1 MRSVSV
7 QDNFKQK
14 GCANFGFLLGVAA
27 RSSEVSR
34 GTHSSSLVEY
44 INGNTFKKVLVVGKT
59 GTGKSSLCNV
69 VAGKAHDADLFPV
82 SAEAQG
88 CTDTT
93 TFANVFYNGNR
104 ETPVSLIDTV
114 GFDDPER
121 DADASIISDL
131 VIKLK
136 TKCDYVNLFVIAV
149 NGQDPRLDGS
159 LVGTIRVFEGM
170 FGAKFWSQ
178 AVIVFT
184 RLKMDSRSIESRKRI
199 TKQTD
204 AQLAAKYI
212 RSVQQKF
219 PRGKGLKYHI
229 LDSCRDKSNREEE
242 EAFQKGMQE
251 LWKMVERAPPLDT
264 VDVNKVKTEW
274 MKLKLEIEEKE
285 KRLAEVEQ
293 QRREEEE
300 RR

>member
-1 MRSVSV
+1 MG
-7 QDNFKQK
+7 QDNLKQK
-14 GCANFGFLLGVAA
+14 GCANFAILLEVAA
-27 RSSEVSR
+27 MSSEVSR
-34 GTHSSSLVEY
+34 GPQSSSLVED
-44 INGNTFKKVLVVGKT
+44 INGNTFKKVLIVGKT

-82 SAEAQG
+82 SAEAHG
-88 CTDTT
+88 CTGTT
-93 TFANVFYNGNR
+93 TFGNVFFNGIK

-121 DADASIISDL
+121 DTDATIISDL
-131 VIKLK
+131 VIKLR
-136 TKCDYVNLFVIAV
+136 TKCDYVNLFVIAA

-159 LVGTIRVFEGM
+159 LIGMIRIFEGM

-184 RLKMDSRSIESRKRI
+184 RLRMDSGSIELRKQI

-212 RSVQQKF
+212 KSVQDKF
-219 PRGKGLKYHI
+219 PRGKGLKYLI
-229 LDSCRDKSNREEE
+229 LDSCRVTSNREEE
-242 EAFQKGMQE
+242 DAFQKGMQE
-251 LWKMVERAPPLDT
+251 LWKMVEKAPPLDT
-264 VDVNKVKTEW
+264 EDVKKVETESR
-274 MKLKLEIEEKE
+274 KLKREIEEKE
-285 KRLAEVEQ
+285 KRLAEMEQ

>member
-1 MRSVSV
+1 M
-7 QDNFKQK
+7 
-14 GCANFGFLLGVAA
+14 LEVAA

-34 GTHSSSLVEY
+34 GPQSSSLVED
-44 INGNTFKKVLVVGKT
+44 INGNTFKKVLIVGKT

-88 CTDTT
+88 CTGTT
-93 TFANVFYNGNR
+93 TFGNVFFNGSR

-121 DADASIISDL
+121 DTDATIISEL
-131 VIKLK
+131 VIKLR
-136 TKCDYVNLFVIAV
+136 TKCDHVNLFVIAV
-149 NGQDPRLDGS
+149 NGQEPRLDGS
-159 LVGTIRVFEGM
+159 LNGMIRIFEGM

-184 RLKMDSRSIESRKRI
+184 RLPMDSRSIESRKRI

-212 RSVQQKF
+212 KSVQDKF
-219 PRGKGLKYHI
+219 PRGKGRKYHI
-229 LDSCRDKSNREEE
+229 VDSCRDTSDREEE
-242 EAFQKGMQE
+242 GGGLPEGNARTVEDGGKG
-251 LWKMVERAPPLDT
+251 APP
-264 VDVNKVKTEW
+264 
-274 MKLKLEIEEKE
+274 
-285 KRLAEVEQ
+285 
-293 QRREEEE
+293 
-300 RR
+300 

>member
-1 MRSVSV
+1 M
-7 QDNFKQK
+7 
-14 GCANFGFLLGVAA
+14 L
-27 RSSEVSR
+27 
-34 GTHSSSLVEY
+34 
-44 INGNTFKKVLVVGKT
+44 IVGKT

-82 SAEAQG
+82 SPEAQG

-93 TFANVFYNGNR
+93 TFGNVFFNANR
-104 ETPVSLIDTV
+104 EKPVSLIDTV

-121 DADASIISDL
+121 DADATIISDL
-131 VIKLK
+131 VIKLR

-159 LVGTIRVFEGM
+159 LIGMLRIFEGM

-178 AVIVFT
+178 AVIIFT
-184 RLKMDSRSIESRKRI
+184 RLPMDSRSIESRKRI

-212 RSVQQKF
+212 KTVQEKF

-229 LDSCRDKSNREEE
+229 LDSCRDTSDREEE
-242 EAFQKGMQE
+242 ETFQKGMQE
-251 LWKMVERAPPLDT
+251 LWKMVKRAPPLDT
-264 VDVNKVKTEW
+264 EDVNKVKTES

-300 RR
+300 RRWNTCFFFKK

>member
-1 MRSVSV
+1 M
-7 QDNFKQK
+7 
-14 GCANFGFLLGVAA
+14 L
-27 RSSEVSR
+27 R
-34 GTHSSSLVEY
+34 GPQSSSLVED
-44 INGNTFKKVLVVGKT
+44 INGNTFKKVLIVGKT

-88 CTDTT
+88 CTGTT
-93 TFANVFYNGNR
+93 TFGNVFFNGNK

-121 DADASIISDL
+121 DADATIISDL
-131 VIKLK
+131 VIKLR
-136 TKCDYVNLFVIAV
+136 TKCDFVNLFVIAV
-149 NGQDPRLDGS
+149 NGQEPRLDGS
-159 LVGTIRVFEGM
+159 LVGMIRVFEGM

-184 RLKMDSRSIESRKRI
+184 RLPMDSRSIESRKRI

-212 RSVQQKF
+212 RSVLDKF

-229 LDSCRDKSNREEE
+229 VDSCRDTSNREEE

-251 LWKMVERAPPLDT
+251 LWKMVEDGGRGATLEHRRCEEGGDR
-264 VDVNKVKTEW
+264 VEETETGNRREG
-274 MKLKLEIEEKE
+274 KAAGRNGAAE
-285 KRLAEVEQ
+285 KRGGRTQVKRMFL
-293 QRREEEE
+293 R
-300 RR
+300 